1 LEEEEEVYGMSSINN
16 KQQRQLGSSLRNAG
30 KIIVLFALPFTVY
43 MINRGENVAAI
54 LMLSFFVVL
63 LPGCALY
70 VAGEGITNKAEH
82 QQQRQGE
89 KEQQQEV
96 PSRRKK

>member
-1 LEEEEEVYGMSSINN
+1 MSSINN
-16 KQQRQLGSSLRNAG
+16 KQQQLGRGLRNAG
-30 KIIVLFALPFTVY
+30 KIIVLFALPFAVY

-54 LMLSFFVVL
+54 LMLSFFVIL

-70 VAGEGITNKAEH
+70 VAGDRVTKKAE

-89 KEQQQEV
+89 KEQQEAT
-96 PSRRKK
+96 SRRKK

>member
-1 LEEEEEVYGMSSINN
+1 MSSINN
-16 KQQRQLGSSLRNAG
+16 KQQQLGRGLRNAG
-30 KIIVLFALPFTVY
+30 KIIVLFALPFAVY

-54 LMLSFFVVL
+54 LMLSFFVIL

-70 VAGEGITNKAEH
+70 VAGDRVTKKAEQH
-82 QQQRQGE
+82 QRQGE
-89 KEQQQEV
+89 KEQQQEA

>member
-1 LEEEEEVYGMSSINN
+1 MSSINN
-16 KQQRQLGSSLRNAG
+16 KQQQLGRGLRNAG
-30 KIIVLFALPFTVY
+30 KIIVLFALPFAVY

-54 LMLSFFVVL
+54 LMLSFFVIL

-70 VAGEGITNKAEH
+70 VAGDRVTKKAE

-89 KEQQQEV
+89 KEQQERLV
-96 PSRRKK
+96 GERND

>member
-1 LEEEEEVYGMSSINN
+1 MSSINN
-16 KQQRQLGSSLRNAG
+16 KQQLGRGLRNAG
-30 KIIVLFALPFTVY
+30 KIIVLFALPFAVY
-43 MINRGENVAAI
+43 MINRGENVVAI
-54 LMLSFFVVL
+54 LMLSFFVIL

-70 VAGEGITNKAEH
+70 VAGDRVTKKAE

-89 KEQQQEV
+89 KEQQEA

>member
-1 LEEEEEVYGMSSINN
+1 MSSINN
-16 KQQRQLGSSLRNAG
+16 KQQQLGRGLRDAG
-30 KIIVLFALPFTVY
+30 KIIVLFALPFAVY

-54 LMLSFFVVL
+54 LMLSFFVIL
-63 LPGCALY
+63 LPGCAIY
-70 VAGEGITNKAEH
+70 VAGDRVTKKAE

-89 KEQQQEV
+89 KEQQEA

>member
-1 LEEEEEVYGMSSINN
+1 MSSINN
-16 KQQRQLGSSLRNAG
+16 KQQLQLGRGLRNAG
-30 KIIVLFALPFTVY
+30 KIIVLFALPFAVY

-54 LMLSFFVVL
+54 LMLSFFVIL

-70 VAGEGITNKAEH
+70 VAGDRVTKKAE
-82 QQQRQGE
+82 QKQQRQGE
-89 KEQQQEV
+89 KEQQQEEA

>member
-1 LEEEEEVYGMSSINN
+1 MSSINN
-16 KQQRQLGSSLRNAG
+16 KQQQQRQQLGRGLRNAG
-30 KIIVLFALPFTVY
+30 KIIVLFALPFAVY

-54 LMLSFFVVL
+54 LMLSFFVIL

-70 VAGEGITNKAEH
+70 VAGDRVTKKAEH
-82 QQQRQGE
+82 QQRQGE
-89 KEQQQEV
+89 KEQQQEA

>member
-1 LEEEEEVYGMSSINN
+1 MSSINN
-16 KQQRQLGSSLRNAG
+16 NKQLQLGRGLRNAG
-30 KIIVLFALPFTVY
+30 KIIVLFALPFAVY

-54 LMLSFFVVL
+54 LMLSFFVIL

-70 VAGEGITNKAEH
+70 VAGDRVTKKDEQK
-82 QQQRQGE
+82 QQRQGE
-89 KEQQQEV
+89 KEQQQEA

>member
-1 LEEEEEVYGMSSINN
+1 MSSINN
-16 KQQRQLGSSLRNAG
+16 KQQQLGRGLRNAG
-30 KIIVLFALPFTVY
+30 KIIVLFALPFAVY

-54 LMLSFFVVL
+54 LMLSFFVIL
-63 LPGCALY
+63 LSGCALY
-70 VAGEGITNKAEH
+70 VAGDRVTKKAE

-89 KEQQQEV
+89 KEQQQEA

>member
-1 LEEEEEVYGMSSINN
+1 MSSINN
-16 KQQRQLGSSLRNAG
+16 KQQLGRGLRNAG
-30 KIIVLFALPFTVY
+30 KIIVLFALPFAVY

-54 LMLSFFVVL
+54 LMLSFFVIL

-70 VAGEGITNKAEH
+70 VAGDRVTKKAE

-89 KEQQQEV
+89 KEQQEA

>member
-1 LEEEEEVYGMSSINN
+1 MSSINN
-16 KQQRQLGSSLRNAG
+16 KQQQLGHGLRNAG
-30 KIIVLFALPFTVY
+30 KIIVLFALPFVVY

-54 LMLSFFVVL
+54 LMLSFFVIL

-70 VAGEGITNKAEH
+70 VAGDRVTKKAE

-89 KEQQQEV
+89 KEQQEA

>member
-1 LEEEEEVYGMSSINN
+1 MSSINN
-16 KQQRQLGSSLRNAG
+16 KQQQQLGRGLRNAG
-30 KIIVLFALPFTVY
+30 KIIVLFALPFAVY

-54 LMLSFFVVL
+54 LMLSFFVIL

-70 VAGEGITNKAEH
+70 VAGDRVTKKAE

-89 KEQQQEV
+89 KEQQQEA

>member
-1 LEEEEEVYGMSSINN
+1 MSSINN
-16 KQQRQLGSSLRNAG
+16 KQQQLGRGLRNAG
-30 KIIVLFALPFTVY
+30 KIIVLFALPFAVY

-54 LMLSFFVVL
+54 LMLSFFVIL

-70 VAGEGITNKAEH
+70 VAGDRVTKKAE
-82 QQQRQGE
+82 QKQQRQGE
-89 KEQQQEV
+89 KEQQQEA

>member
-1 LEEEEEVYGMSSINN
+1 MSSINN
-16 KQQRQLGSSLRNAG
+16 KQQLGRGLRNAG
-30 KIIVLFALPFTVY
+30 KIIVLFALPFAVY

-70 VAGEGITNKAEH
+70 VAGDRVTKKAE

-89 KEQQQEV
+89 KEQQEA

>member
-1 LEEEEEVYGMSSINN
+1 MSSINN
-16 KQQRQLGSSLRNAG
+16 KQQQLGRSLRNAG
-30 KIIVLFALPFTVY
+30 KIIVLFALPFAVY

-54 LMLSFFVVL
+54 LMLSFFVIL

-70 VAGEGITNKAEH
+70 VAGDRVTKKAE

-89 KEQQQEV
+89 KEQQQEA

>member
-1 LEEEEEVYGMSSINN
+1 MSSINN
-16 KQQRQLGSSLRNAG
+16 KQQQLGRGLRNAG
-30 KIIVLFALPFTVY
+30 KIIVLFALPFAVY

-54 LMLSFFVVL
+54 LMLSFFVIL

-70 VAGEGITNKAEH
+70 VAGDRVTKKAE

-89 KEQQQEV
+89 KEQQQEA
-96 PSRRKK
+96 PSRRKI